1 MSAVTGAPAADDVRS
16 AGLGEAVQGHF
27 DRARGRQSG
36 GLGAWVIG
44 RWIALKHW
52 LPKGQLLPEHVLRR
66 RHRSIVILLWL
77 HVPALFAFGVLMGN
91 SVEHTAIDVSM
102 VVLCGIGAS
111 LERFRLKARIIA
123 ASFGLVT
130 CSAVLVDLWGGI
142 TEAHFHFFVMIGVLT
157 LYQDWTPFLVAI
169 AFVVV
174 HHGVG
179 GVLDP
184 KAVFGDNPQAIKHPW
199 LWACIHGGFVLAA
212 SVAHIVAWRTNE
224 NQLLRDPLT
233 GLPSRLLYL
242 NNLRL
247 GLDRLGR
254 GPNRGVAVLFLDLD
268 RFKVI
273 NDSLGHGEGDEL
285 LVAVAER
292 ISHSLRRHETLARF
306 GGDEFVILCEDI
318 FDDEDAV
325 AVAERVLK
333 AFSLPFQL
341 AHGETM
347 AAASIGISVTS
358 DPSQDPD
365 DLIRDADAAMY
376 RAKAAG
382 GARVVLFDEV
392 TRERALARLHNE
404 KAIRKA
410 IDREEF
416 RVFFQPEV
424 SIEGQRIIGLEALVR
439 WDHPERGLLGP
450 GEFISLC
457 EETGL
462 IVPLGAWVLRDAC
475 QRAVVWQRSRSSD
488 EPLILRVNVSA
499 RQLAQDALCDTVSK
513 VIEETGIEPGLLC
526 LEVTESVLIEDPE
539 SSISTLTKLKEL
551 GVKIAID
558 DFGTGYSSLEYLRRL
573 PVDCVKVDRSFVRG
587 VPDNEE
593 DVAIVNAVIELGHAL
608 KLSVTAEG
616 VETSE
621 QLGNL
626 QTAGCDTAQGFL
638 FYRPEPPEVVE
649 QLFAA
654 ALNAGDEPS
663 PGADLAPTPAPT
675 PPAAP
680 ARAARPQRRLIPP
693 PGVPGT
699 RRRLARSSLAAGLKA
714 MASTWTS
721 DERRMDVSA
730 APDGGA
736 LAASGDSTA

>member
-1 MSAVTGAPAADDVRS
+1 MI
-16 AGLGEAVQGHF
+16 L
-27 DRARGRQSG
+27 
-36 GLGAWVIG
+36 G

-52 LPKGQLLPEHVLRR
+52 LPKGQLLPEHILRR

-77 HVPALFAFGVLMGN
+77 HVPALCAFGVLMGN
-91 SVEHTAIDVSM
+91 SVEHTAVDVSM
-102 VVLCGIGAS
+102 VALCGLGAS

-130 CSAVLVDLWGGI
+130 CSAVLVDLWAGI

-169 AFVVV
+169 AFVVI

-184 KAVFGDNPQAIKHPW
+184 RAVFGDNPQAVKNPW
-199 LWACIHGGFVLAA
+199 LWAGIHGAFVLAA

-233 GLPSRLLYL
+233 GLPSRVLYL
-242 NNLRL
+242 NNLKL
-247 GLDRLGR
+247 ALDRLGR
-254 GPNRGVAVLFLDLD
+254 GVTRSVAVLFLDLD

-292 ISHSLRRHETLARF
+292 LGHALRRHETMARF

-333 AFSLPFQL
+333 SFSLPFQL

-358 DPSQDPD
+358 DPNQDPD

-376 RAKAAG
+376 RAKGAG

-439 WDHPERGLLGP
+439 WEHPERGLLGP

-462 IVPLGAWVLRDAC
+462 IVPLGTWVLRDAC
-475 QRAVVWQRSRSSD
+475 RRAVVWQRSRPSD
-488 EPLILRVNVSA
+488 QPLILRVNVSA
-499 RQLAQDALCDTVSK
+499 RQLAQDSLHDTVAE
-513 VIEETGIEPGLLC
+513 VIEETRIDPACLC

-539 SSISTLTKLKEL
+539 SSIRTLSRLKDL

-616 VETSE
+616 VETAE

-654 ALNAGDEPS
+654 ALAASGY
-663 PGADLAPTPAPT
+663 AA
-675 PPAAP
+675 PPAEQLPLP
-680 ARAARPQRRLIPP
+680 AARRGTRPQRRLIPP
-693 PGVPGT
+693 PGAPGS
-699 RRRLARSSLAAGLKA
+699 RRRLARSSLVAGLRA
-714 MASTWTS
+714 MAHTW
-721 DERRMDVSA
+721 
-730 APDGGA
+730 
-736 LAASGDSTA
+736 ASGESNTLPGDSSA

>member
-1 MSAVTGAPAADDVRS
+1 MSAVADAPVVDDGAIPVVGGFADGTLDKSR
-16 AGLGEAVQGHF
+16 
-27 DRARGRQSG
+27 RQSSG
-36 GLGAWVIG
+36 AGAWLVG
-44 RWIALKHW
+44 EWLGLKHW
-52 LPKGQLLPEHVLRR
+52 MPKGQLLPEHVLRR
-66 RHRSIVILLWL
+66 RHHSICVLVWL
-77 HVPALFAFGVLMGN
+77 HVPALFAFGMLVGHH
-91 SVEHTAIDVSM
+91 SIVHVTADVSLIA
-102 VVLCGIGAS
+102 LCGMGAS
-111 LERFRLKARIIA
+111 WERFRLKARVIA
-123 ASFGLVT
+123 ASFGLIT

-169 AFVVV
+169 AYVVI
-174 HHGVG
+174 HHGLG
-179 GVLDP
+179 GVIDP
-184 KAVFGDNPQAIKHPW
+184 GAVYGDNPQAVQHPW
-199 LWACIHGGFVLAA
+199 VWAGIHGGFVLAA
-212 SVAHIVAWRTNE
+212 SVAHVVAWRTNE

-247 GLDRLGR
+247 ALERLGR
-254 GPNRGVAVLFLDLD
+254 GPNRSVAVLFLDLD

-292 ISHSLRRHETLARF
+292 VGHSLRRHETLARF

-333 AFSLPFQL
+333 AFSLPFAL

-358 DPSQDPD
+358 DPHQDPD
-365 DLIRDADAAMY
+365 NLIRDADAAMY
-376 RAKAAG
+376 RAKGAG

-404 KAIRKA
+404 NAIRKA
-410 IDREEF
+410 IEREEF

-424 SIEGQRIIGLEALVR
+424 SISGERITGLEALVR
-439 WDHPERGLLGP
+439 WQHPERGLLGP
-450 GEFISLC
+450 GEFISLA

-462 IVPLGAWVLRDAC
+462 IVPLGTWILRDAC
-475 QRAVVWQRSRSSD
+475 QRAVVWQRGRPSD
-488 EPLILRVNVSA
+488 EPLMLRVNVSA
-499 RQLAQDALCDTVSK
+499 RQLAQDSFRKTVAAIIK
-513 VIEETGIEPGLLC
+513 ETGIDPAWLC

-539 SSISTLTKLKEL
+539 SSIRVLTELKEL
-551 GVKIAID
+551 GIRIAID

-587 VPDNEE
+587 LPDNEE

-616 VETSE
+616 VETTD

-626 QTAGCDTAQGFL
+626 QGAGCDTAQGFL
-638 FYRPEPPEVVE
+638 FYRPEPPEVIE
-649 QLFAA
+649 QLFAETSA
-654 ALNAGDEPS
+654 PSAEAPS
-663 PGADLAPTPAPT
+663 PPAE
-675 PPAAP
+675 AP
-680 ARAARPQRRLIPP
+680 ANSGTANGAGPVDHGQHAGVAPQRRLIPP
-693 PGVPGT
+693 PGPRGS
-699 RRRLARSSLAAGLKA
+699 RRRLARHSLVAGIKA
-714 MASTWTS
+714 MTHTW
-721 DERRMDVSA
+721 V
-730 APDGGA
+730 
-736 LAASGDSTA
+736 SGDHGPVRSDTSA

>member
-1 MSAVTGAPAADDVRS
+1 MSAVTGAPAVEEGLS
-16 AGLGEAVQGHF
+16 AGSASAAE
-27 DRARGRQSG
+27 RAG
-36 GLGAWVIG
+36 GQRRSLGAWIVH
-44 RWIALKHW
+44 RWVTLKHW

-66 RHRSIVILLWL
+66 RHHSICVLLWL
-77 HVPALFAFGVLMGN
+77 HVPALFAFGMLYGN
-91 SVEHTAIDVSM
+91 HSIVHVGADCALVA
-102 VVLCGIGAS
+102 LCGVGAS
-111 LERFRLKARIIA
+111 SDRFRWKARIIA
-123 ASFGLVT
+123 ASFGLIT
-130 CSAVLVDLWGGI
+130 CSAVVVDLWGGAI
-142 TEAHFHFFVMIGVLT
+142 EAHFHFFVMIGVLT

-169 AFVVV
+169 LYTVV

-179 GVLDP
+179 GVIDP
-184 KAVFGDNPQAIKHPW
+184 GAVYGADTVEARNPW
-199 LWACIHGGFVLAA
+199 VWALIHGGFVLAA
-212 SVAHIVAWRTNE
+212 SVAHVVAWRTNE

-242 NNLRL
+242 NNLKL
-247 GLDRLGR
+247 ALERLGR
-254 GPNRGVAVLFLDLD
+254 GPNRSVAVLFLDLD

-292 ISHSLRRHETLARF
+292 VGHSLRRHETLARF

-333 AFSLPFQL
+333 AFSLPFSL

-358 DPSQDPD
+358 DPDQDPD

-376 RAKAAG
+376 RAKGAG

-404 KAIRKA
+404 NAIRKA
-410 IDREEF
+410 IEREEF

-424 SIEGQRIIGLEALVR
+424 SIDGDHIIGMEALVR
-439 WDHPERGLLGP
+439 WQHPERGLLGP
-450 GEFISLC
+450 GEFISLA

-462 IVPLGAWVLRDAC
+462 IVPLGTWVLRDAC
-475 QRAVVWQRSRSSD
+475 RRAVEWQRTRPVHQ
-488 EPLILRVNVSA
+488 PLTLRVNVSA
-499 RQLAQDALCDTVSK
+499 RQLAQDDLRDIVSG
-513 VIEETGIEPGLLC
+513 VIQETGIDPGLLC

-539 SSISTLTKLKEL
+539 SSIRTLTELKQL

-587 VPDNEE
+587 LPENEE

-616 VETSE
+616 VETAE

-626 QTAGCDTAQGFL
+626 QNAGCDTAQGFL
-638 FYRPEPPEVVE
+638 FYRPEPPEEVAKLFVAAQATAEAAVEVVDPVPVLE
-649 QLFAA
+649 NADGIGPIVSTAA
-654 ALNAGDEPS
+654 AAS
-663 PGADLAPTPAPT
+663 FA
-675 PPAAP
+675 
-680 ARAARPQRRLIPP
+680 QRRLIPA
-693 PGVPGT
+693 PGT
-699 RRRLARSSLAAGLKA
+699 PGSRRRLARRTLLAGFKA
-714 MASTWTS
+714 MAETWT
-721 DERRMDVSA
+721 
-730 APDGGA
+730 GGESRA
-736 LAASGDSTA
+736 

>member
-1 MSAVTGAPAADDVRS
+1 MSALTGAPAADDVRS
-16 AGLGEAVQGHF
+16 PGLGDSVQGHF

-36 GLGAWVIG
+36 GLGTWVVG
-44 RWIALKHW
+44 RWLALKHW
-52 LPKGQLLPEHVLRR
+52 LPKGQLLPEHVMRK
-66 RHRSIVILLWL
+66 RHRSICIVLWL
-77 HVPALFAFGVLMGN
+77 HVPALFAFGLLMN
-91 SVEHTAIDVSM
+91 HSLLHVSFDVSL

-111 LERFRLKARIIA
+111 MGRFRLKARIIA
-123 ASFGLVT
+123 ASFGLMT
-130 CSAVLVDLWGGI
+130 CSAVLVDLWNGV

-157 LYQDWTPFLVAI
+157 LYQDWTPFGIAI
-169 AFVVV
+169 GFVVI
-174 HHGVG
+174 HHGVLG
-179 GVLDP
+179 MLDP
-184 KAVFGDNPQAIKHPW
+184 RAVFGDNPAAIKRPW
-199 LWACIHGGFVLAA
+199 EWAGIHGGFVLAA
-212 SVAHIVAWRTNE
+212 SVAHVVAWRTNE

-247 GLDRLGR
+247 SLDRLGR
-254 GPNRGVAVLFLDLD
+254 GPDRGVAVLFLDLD

-292 ISHSLRRHETLARF
+292 IGHSLRRHETLARF

-318 FDDEDAV
+318 YDDQDAV

-341 AHGETM
+341 THGETM
-347 AAASIGISVTS
+347 AAASIGISVTT
-358 DPSQDPD
+358 DPGKDPD

-410 IDREEF
+410 IEREEF

-424 SIEGQRIIGLEALVR
+424 TIDNEHIMGLEALVR
-439 WDHPERGLLGP
+439 WEHPERGLLGP

-462 IVPLGAWVLRDAC
+462 IVPLGTWVLRDAC
-475 QRAVVWQRSRSSD
+475 RRAVVWQRSRPSD
-488 EPLILRVNVSA
+488 QPLTLRVNVSA
-499 RQLAQDALCDTVSK
+499 RQLAQDSLKDTVAE
-513 VIEETGIEPGLLC
+513 VIDETGIDPAYLC

-539 SSISTLTKLKEL
+539 SSIRTLTELKKL

-616 VETSE
+616 VETTE

-649 QLFAA
+649 KLFAA
-654 ALNAGDEPS
+654 AGAAPEEPTAVAAE
-663 PGADLAPTPAPT
+663 PVAHDLAP
-675 PPAAP
+675 AAL
-680 ARAARPQRRLIPP
+680 APQRRRIPP
-693 PGVPGT
+693 PGVRGR
-699 RRRLARSSLAAGLKA
+699 RRRLARHSLVAGIKA
-714 MASTWTS
+714 MTNAW
-721 DERRMDVSA
+721 VSGDA
-730 APDGGA
+730 APDSSAG
-736 LAASGDSTA
+736 

>member
-1 MSAVTGAPAADDVRS
+1 MSAVAGTPVADEAWVPGETGAI
-16 AGLGEAVQGHF
+16 QGQF
-27 DRARGRQSG
+27 DHARGQRAG
-36 GLGAWVIG
+36 GPGTWVVG
-44 RWIALKHW
+44 RWLALKHW

-77 HVPALFAFGVLMGN
+77 HVPALFAFGLLMHH
-91 SVEHTAIDVSM
+91 SLLHVSLDVSSI
-102 VVLCGIGAS
+102 VLCGIGAS
-111 LERFRLKARIIA
+111 VERFRLKARIIA
-123 ASFGLVT
+123 ASFGLMC
-130 CSAVLVDLWGGI
+130 CSAVLVDLWNGI

-169 AFVVV
+169 GFVVI

-179 GVLDP
+179 GMLDP
-184 KAVFGDNPQAIKHPW
+184 RAVFGDNPEAIKEPW

-233 GLPSRLLYL
+233 ELPSRVLYL

-247 GLDRLGR
+247 ALDRLGR
-254 GPNRGVAVLFLDLD
+254 GPDRSVAVLFLDLD
-268 RFKVI
+268 RFKVV
-273 NDSLGHGEGDEL
+273 NDSVGHGAGDEL
-285 LVAVAER
+285 LTAVAER

-341 AHGETM
+341 EHGETM

-358 DPSQDPD
+358 DPHQDPD

-376 RAKAAG
+376 RAKGAG

-404 KAIRKA
+404 NAIRKG
-410 IDREEF
+410 IEREEF
-416 RVFFQPEV
+416 RVFFQPEMA
-424 SIEGQRIIGLEALVR
+424 IDGTRITGLEALVR
-439 WDHPERGLLGP
+439 WEHPERGLLGP

-462 IVPLGAWVLRDAC
+462 IIPLGTWVLRDSC
-475 QRAVVWQRSRSSD
+475 RRAVKWQEGRPSD
-488 EPLILRVNVSA
+488 QPLLLRVNVSA
-499 RQLAQDALCDTVSK
+499 RQLAQDTLPQTVLG
-513 VIEETGIEPGLLC
+513 VIEETGIDPAQLC

-539 SSISTLTKLKEL
+539 SSIKTLTELKKL
-551 GVKIAID
+551 GIKIAVD

-587 VPDNEE
+587 VPDSEE

-616 VETSE
+616 VETTE
-621 QLGNL
+621 QLDNL
-626 QTAGCDTAQGFL
+626 QSAGCDTAQGFL

-649 QLFAA
+649 KLFADARRDAIEAEAVPERELPQVGAGAVA
-654 ALNAGDEPS
+654 A
-663 PGADLAPTPAPT
+663 GAASISVAS
-675 PPAAP
+675 
-680 ARAARPQRRLIPP
+680 RRLLPP
-693 PGVPGT
+693 PGSGH
-699 RRRLARSSLAAGLKA
+699 RRRLARSSLVAGFRA
-714 MASTWTS
+714 
-721 DERRMDVSA
+721 
-730 APDGGA
+730 
-736 LAASGDSTA
+736 AASAWASGSSNA

>member
-1 MSAVTGAPAADDVRS
+1 MRAASPLVGGAV
-16 AGLGEAVQGHF
+16 EGHF
-27 DRARGRQSG
+27 DRARSSRSG
-36 GLGAWVIG
+36 GAGAWIVG
-44 RWIALKHW
+44 KWLALKHW

-66 RHRSIVILLWL
+66 RHRSICVLLWL
-77 HVPALFAFGVLMGN
+77 HVPALFAFGLLIGGN
-91 SVEHTAIDVSM
+91 SLPHVTADVAM
-102 VVLCGIGAS
+102 VVLFGVGAS
-111 LERFRLKARIIA
+111 WDRFRLKARVIA
-123 ASFGLVT
+123 ASFGLVM
-130 CSAVLVDLWGGI
+130 CSAVLVDLWGGV

-184 KAVFGDNPQAIKHPW
+184 KAVFGDNPQAVRHPW
-199 LWACIHGGFVLAA
+199 VWALIHGGFVLAA
-212 SVAHIVAWRTNE
+212 SVAHVVAWRTNE

-242 NNLRL
+242 NNLKL
-247 GLDRLGR
+247 ALERLGR
-254 GPNRGVAVLFLDLD
+254 GPNRSVAVLFLDLD

-292 ISHSLRRHETLARF
+292 IGHSLRRHETLARF

-318 FDDEDAV
+318 FDDEGAV

-333 AFSLPFQL
+333 AFSLPFAL

-358 DPSQDPD
+358 DPNQDPD

-376 RAKAAG
+376 RAKGAG

-424 SIEGQRIIGLEALVR
+424 SIEGDEQITGLEALVR
-439 WDHPERGLLGP
+439 WQHPERGLLGP

-475 QRAVVWQRSRSSD
+475 RRAVVWQRRAADPPATDAAGQRLGS
-488 EPLILRVNVSA
+488 PA
-499 RQLAQDALCDTVSK
+499 RAGEFRERTVAGIIK
-513 VIEETGIEPGLLC
+513 ETGIDPAWLC

-539 SSISTLTKLKEL
+539 SSIRTLTDLKEL

-573 PVDCVKVDRSFVRG
+573 PVDCVKIDRSFVRG
-587 VPDNEE
+587 VPENEE

-608 KLSVTAEG
+608 RLSVTAEG
-616 VETSE
+616 VETAE
-621 QLGNL
+621 
-626 QTAGCDTAQGFL
+626 
-638 FYRPEPPEVVE
+638 
-649 QLFAA
+649 
-654 ALNAGDEPS
+654 
-663 PGADLAPTPAPT
+663 
-675 PPAAP
+675 P
-680 ARAARPQRRLIPP
+680 ARQPPVGRLRHRAGIPVLPARAARGRRAAVRAVPLWLGCRLGCGVRIGSVSSDASAGLPVAASALAARPQRRLIPP
-693 PGVPGT
+693 AGVPGR
-699 RRRLARSSLAAGLKA
+699 RRRLARSSLVAGSRPWPKPGQA
-714 MASTWTS
+714 
-721 DERRMDVSA
+721 RRGHV
-730 APDGGA
+730 
-736 LAASGDSTA
+736 SGDSPA

>member
-1 MSAVTGAPAADDVRS
+1 MSAVTGALSVTEELTPGS
-16 AGLGEAVQGHF
+16 AQGHF
-27 DRARGRQSG
+27 ERARSGRSRSLG
-36 GLGAWVIG
+36 GWVAHQ
-44 RWIALKHW
+44 WVSLKHW
-52 LPKGQLLPEHVLRR
+52 LPKGQLLPEHVRRR
-66 RHRSIVILLWL
+66 RHRSICTLLWL
-77 HVPALFAFGVLMGN
+77 HVPALFAFGMLVGHH
-91 SVEHTAIDVSM
+91 SVTHVAIDCGLIA
-102 VVLCGIGAS
+102 LCGVGAS
-111 LERFRLKARIIA
+111 SERFRLKARVIA

-130 CSAVLVDLWGGI
+130 CSAVLVDLWGGV

-169 AFVVV
+169 AFVVI
-174 HHGVG
+174 HHGLG

-184 KAVFGDNPQAIKHPW
+184 GAVFGDNPQAVRHPW
-199 LWACIHGGFVLAA
+199 VWAGIHGGFVLAA

-242 NNLRL
+242 NNLKL
-247 GLDRLGR
+247 ALERLGR
-254 GPNRGVAVLFLDLD
+254 GPNRSVAVLFLDLD

-273 NDSLGHGEGDEL
+273 NDSLGHGAGDQL
-285 LVAVAER
+285 LEAVAER
-292 ISHSLRRHETLARF
+292 IGHSLRRHETLARF

-318 FDDEDAV
+318 FDDGDAV

-333 AFSLPFQL
+333 AFSLPFHL
-341 AHGETM
+341 ESGETM

-376 RAKAAG
+376 RAKGAG

-404 KAIRKA
+404 NAIRKA
-410 IDREEF
+410 IEREEF

-424 SIEGQRIIGLEALVR
+424 AIDGEHITGMEALVR
-439 WDHPERGLLGP
+439 WQHPERGLLGP
-450 GEFISLC
+450 GEFISLA

-462 IVPLGAWVLRDAC
+462 IVPLGTWVLRDAC
-475 QRAVVWQRSRSSD
+475 RRAVAWQRSRPAD
-488 EPLILRVNVSA
+488 QPLTLRVNVSA
-499 RQLAQDALCDTVSK
+499 RQLAQDDLREMVAG
-513 VIEETGIEPGLLC
+513 VIRETGIEPASLC

-539 SSISTLTKLKEL
+539 ESISTLTDLKQL

-587 VPDNEE
+587 LPENEE

-616 VETSE
+616 VETLE

-626 QTAGCDTAQGFL
+626 RTAGCDTAQGFL
-638 FYRPEPPEVVE
+638 FFRPEPPEEVAK
-649 QLFAA
+649 LFA
-654 ALNAGDEPS
+654 
-663 PGADLAPTPAPT
+663 GAN
-675 PPAAP
+675 PAAEAGIVCVAAPVDTAEVPALIVPAQTVATVPAVP
-680 ARAARPQRRLIPP
+680 ARAPRRLIPP
-693 PGVPGT
+693 AGSRGH
-699 RRRLARSSLAAGLKA
+699 RRRLARSSVLAGFKA
-714 MASTWTS
+714 MADTWVNGES
-721 DERRMDVSA
+721 RA
-730 APDGGA
+730 
-736 LAASGDSTA
+736 

>member
-1 MSAVTGAPAADDVRS
+1 MRGELSPAVAENPLRILFVTSA
-16 AGLGEAVQGHF
+16 H
-27 DRARGRQSG
+27 
-36 GLGAWVIG
+36 
-44 RWIALKHW
+44 
-52 LPKGQLLPEHVLRR
+52 
-66 RHRSIVILLWL
+66 
-77 HVPALFAFGVLMGN
+77 N
-91 SVEHTAIDVSM
+91 SLSQ
-102 VVLCGIGAS
+102 
-111 LERFRLKARIIA
+111 R
-123 ASFGLVT
+123 
-130 CSAVLVDLWGGI
+130 
-142 TEAHFHFFVMIGVLT
+142 
-157 LYQDWTPFLVAI
+157 
-169 AFVVV
+169 
-174 HHGVG
+174 
-179 GVLDP
+179 
-184 KAVFGDNPQAIKHPW
+184 
-199 LWACIHGGFVLAA
+199 A

-242 NNLRL
+242 NNLKL
-247 GLDRLGR
+247 SLERLGR
-254 GPNRGVAVLFLDLD
+254 GPTRGVAVLFLDLD

-318 FDDEDAV
+318 FDDEGAV

-358 DPSQDPD
+358 DPNQDPD

-404 KAIRKA
+404 NAIRKA
-410 IDREEF
+410 IEREEF

-424 SIEGQRIIGLEALVR
+424 AIEGAEIIGLEALVR
-439 WDHPERGLLGP
+439 WEHPERGLLGP

-462 IVPLGAWVLRDAC
+462 IVPLGTWVLRDAC
-475 QRAVVWQRSRSSD
+475 RRAVVWQRSRPSD
-488 EPLILRVNVSA
+488 QPLILRVNVSA
-499 RQLAQDALCDTVSK
+499 RQLAQDSLSDTVAE
-513 VIEETGIEPGLLC
+513 VIAETGIEPPQLC

-539 SSISTLTKLKEL
+539 SSIKTLTRLKDL

-616 VETSE
+616 VETAE
-621 QLGNL
+621 QLGRL
-626 QTAGCDTAQGFL
+626 QNAGCDTAQGFL

-649 QLFAA
+649 RLFAGA
-654 ALNAGDEPS
+654 AAASGAASVSDFASGSVSSDASAGLPV
-663 PGADLAPTPAPT
+663 
-675 PPAAP
+675 AAS
-680 ARAARPQRRLIPP
+680 ALAARPQRRLIPP
-693 PGVPGT
+693 AGVPGR
-699 RRRLARSSLAAGLKA
+699 RRRLARSSLVAGLRA
-714 MASTWTS
+714 MAQTWS
-721 DERRMDVSA
+721 GE
-730 APDGGA
+730 DGDTV
-736 LAASGDSTA
+736 SGDSPA

>member
-1 MSAVTGAPAADDVRS
+1 MSAVAGAPAAEDVRS
-16 AGLGEAVQGHF
+16 PGLGGVVPGGVE
-27 DRARGRQSG
+27 RARPRGSG
-36 GLGAWVIG
+36 GLGGYLVG
-44 RWIALKHW
+44 RWVALKHW

-91 SVEHTAIDVSM
+91 SVEHTSIDVAM
-102 VVLCGIGAS
+102 IVLCGLGAS
-111 LERFRLKARIIA
+111 FERFRLKARIIA
-123 ASFGLVT
+123 ASFGLMT

-169 AFVVV
+169 GFVVI

-179 GVLDP
+179 GMLDP
-184 KAVFGDNPQAIKHPW
+184 KAVFGDNPEAIKEPW

-233 GLPSRLLYL
+233 ELPSRVLYL

-247 GLDRLGR
+247 ALERLGR
-254 GPNRGVAVLFLDLD
+254 GPTRGVAVLFLDLD

-358 DPSQDPD
+358 DPHQDPD

-410 IDREEF
+410 IEREEF

-424 SIEGQRIIGLEALVR
+424 SIDNERIMGLEALVR
-439 WDHPERGLLGP
+439 WEHPERGLLGP

-462 IVPLGAWVLRDAC
+462 IVPLGTWVLRDAC
-475 QRAVVWQRSRSSD
+475 RRAVVWQRSRPSD
-488 EPLILRVNVSA
+488 EPLMLRVNVSA
-499 RQLAQDALCDTVSK
+499 RQLAQDSLHDTVAG
-513 VIEETGIEPGLLC
+513 VIDETGIDPACLC

-539 SSISTLTKLKEL
+539 SSIRTLTQLKRL

-587 VPDNEE
+587 VPDNDE

-616 VETSE
+616 VETAE

-649 QLFAA
+649 KLFAVAVAPAEGVAPDA
-654 ALNAGDEPS
+654 AVES
-663 PGADLAPTPAPT
+663 PVPVAVPV
-675 PPAAP
+675 PAANP
-680 ARAARPQRRLIPP
+680 AVALQRRLIPP
-693 PGVPGT
+693 PGVRGR
-699 RRRLARSSLAAGLKA
+699 RRRLARHSLVAGLKA
-714 MASTWTS
+714 MTNTW
-721 DERRMDVSA
+721 VSGDA
-730 APDGGA
+730 APDSSVG
-736 LAASGDSTA
+736 

>member
-1 MSAVTGAPAADDVRS
+1 MSAVTGAPS
-16 AGLGEAVQGHF
+16 AKEGLATGSAPASA
-27 DRARGRQSG
+27 RAGAQRRT
-36 GLGAWVIG
+36 LGAWVVH
-44 RWIALKHW
+44 RWVTLKHW

-66 RHRSIVILLWL
+66 RHHSICVLLWA
-77 HVPALFAFGVLMGN
+77 HVPALFAFGMLYGN
-91 SVEHTAIDVSM
+91 HSIVHVASDCALVA
-102 VVLCGIGAS
+102 LCGVGAS
-111 LERFRLKARIIA
+111 SNRFRLKARIIA
-123 ASFGLVT
+123 ASFGLIT
-130 CSAVLVDLWGGI
+130 CSAVLVDLWGGAI
-142 TEAHFHFFVMIGVLT
+142 EAHFHFFVMIGVLT

-169 AFVVV
+169 LYTVV

-184 KAVFGDNPQAIKHPW
+184 GAVYGTGTVEARHPW
-199 LWACIHGGFVLAA
+199 VWALIHGGFVLAA
-212 SVAHIVAWRTNE
+212 SVAHVVAWRTNE

-242 NNLRL
+242 NNLKL
-247 GLDRLGR
+247 ALERLGR
-254 GPNRGVAVLFLDLD
+254 GPNRSVAVLFLDLD

-292 ISHSLRRHETLARF
+292 VGHSLRRHETLARF

-347 AAASIGISVTS
+347 AASSIGISVTS
-358 DPSQDPD
+358 DPDQDPD

-376 RAKAAG
+376 RAKGAG

-404 KAIRKA
+404 NAIRKA
-410 IDREEF
+410 IEREEF

-424 SIEGQRIIGLEALVR
+424 SIDGEQIIGMEALVR
-439 WDHPERGLLGP
+439 WQHPERGLLGP
-450 GEFISLC
+450 GEFISLA

-462 IVPLGAWVLRDAC
+462 IVPLGTWVLRDAC
-475 QRAVVWQRSRSSD
+475 RRAVEWQRTRPRHQ
-488 EPLILRVNVSA
+488 PLTLRVNVSA
-499 RQLAQDALCDTVSK
+499 RQLAREDLRDIVAEVIRDTA
-513 VIEETGIEPGLLC
+513 IDPGLLC

-539 SSISTLTKLKEL
+539 SSIRTLTDLKQL

-616 VETSE
+616 VETTE

-626 QTAGCDTAQGFL
+626 QNAGCDTAQGFL
-638 FYRPEPPEVVE
+638 FFRPEPPEEVAK
-649 QLFAA
+649 LFAA
-654 ALNAGDEPS
+654 VPAEAEAEVLDAS
-663 PGADLAPTPAPT
+663 AAPGAPDGTGPVAS
-675 PPAAP
+675 AP
-680 ARAARPQRRLIPP
+680 ADASVAQRRLVPA
-693 PGVPGT
+693 PGAPGS
-699 RRRLARSSLAAGLKA
+699 RRRLARRTLLAGFKA
-714 MASTWTS
+714 MADTWT
-721 DERRMDVSA
+721 
-730 APDGGA
+730 GGESRA
-736 LAASGDSTA
+736 

>member
-1 MSAVTGAPAADDVRS
+1 MSAVTGAAVADEGRTTGVGAS
-16 AGLGEAVQGHF
+16 VEGHF
-27 DRARGRQSG
+27 DRARGQRST
-36 GLGAWVIG
+36 GLGAWIIG
-44 RWIALKHW
+44 HWLALKHW

-66 RHRSIVILLWL
+66 RHRSIQILLWL
-77 HVPALFAFGVLMGN
+77 HVPALFAFGLLMGA
-91 SVEHTAIDVSM
+91 SLEHVSLDVS
-102 VVLCGIGAS
+102 VIVLCGLGAS

-179 GVLDP
+179 GVIDP
-184 KAVFGDNPQAIKHPW
+184 RAVFGDNPQADRNPW
-199 LWACIHGGFVLAA
+199 EWALVHGGFVLAA

-233 GLPSRLLYL
+233 GLPSRVLYL
-242 NNLRL
+242 NNLKL
-247 GLDRLGR
+247 ALDRLGR

-341 AHGETM
+341 DHGETM

-358 DPSQDPD
+358 DPRQDPD

-376 RAKAAG
+376 RAKGAG

-404 KAIRKA
+404 NAIRKA
-410 IDREEF
+410 IEREEF

-424 SIEGQRIIGLEALVR
+424 SIDGERIIGLEALVR
-439 WDHPERGLLGP
+439 WEHPERGLLGP

-462 IVPLGAWVLRDAC
+462 IIPLGTWVLRDAC
-475 QRAVVWQRSRSSD
+475 RRAITWQAGRPSD
-488 EPLILRVNVSA
+488 QPLMLRVNVSA
-499 RQLAQDALCDTVSK
+499 RQLAQETLPKTVLG
-513 VIEETGIEPGLLC
+513 VIEETGIDPAQLC

-539 SSISTLTKLKEL
+539 SSIRTLTELKKL
-551 GVKIAID
+551 GIKIAID

-587 VPDNEE
+587 VPDSEE

-616 VETSE
+616 VETAE

-638 FYRPEPPEVVE
+638 FYRPEPPDVVE
-649 QLFAA
+649 KLFIDATGSAIESSATSHADLPRDGTGAVDRDAA
-654 ALNAGDEPS
+654 AATVG
-663 PGADLAPTPAPT
+663 GVRVAP
-675 PPAAP
+675 
-680 ARAARPQRRLIPP
+680 RRLMPP
-693 PGVPGT
+693 PGGGH
-699 RRRLARSSLAAGLKA
+699 RRRLARSSLVAGLKA
-714 MASTWTS
+714 
-721 DERRMDVSA
+721 A
-730 APDGGA
+730 AHA
-736 LAASGDSTA
+736 WASGNSNA